1 MSAMAVEDARV
12 LAFDAL
18 LQDVKGRELFRR
30 ACSHRPGR
38 PGAIKPVD
46 MQFTANMMRK
56 YPGAFDVD
64 GPIDPSIVDTTTGA
78 DFICKRPWMFQ
89 DFATGEKLGR

>member
-12 LAFDAL
+12 LAFDAML
-18 LQDVKGRELFRR
+18 GDARGRELFRR
-30 ACSHRPGR
+30 ACAHRPGR

-46 MQFTANMMRK
+46 VPEDVIQFTANMMRK

-64 GPIDPSIVDTTTGA
+64 GPIDPGKVDTTMAA
-78 DFICKRPWMFQ
+78 DFIC
-89 DFATGEKLGR
+89 